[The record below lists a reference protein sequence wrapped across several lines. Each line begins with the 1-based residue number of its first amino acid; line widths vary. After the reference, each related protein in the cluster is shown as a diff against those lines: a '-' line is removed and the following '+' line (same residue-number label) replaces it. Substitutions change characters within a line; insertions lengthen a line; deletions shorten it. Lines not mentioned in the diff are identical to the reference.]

1 MIACGSP
8 YDEMMSLKLDGL
20 LSIEDE
26 QELQTHVRSCTGCGL
41 LWAAMQDAD
50 SLFHA
55 TASAPIA
62 VPTTFP
68 AAVMLK
74 IAETPLYR
82 PQFGGATYIE
92 LAASVHGVVVP
103 AAAAHPSALGS
114 VESLQEWQ
122 RRLSHYLRGLAA
134 AGLAV
139 AGTASLMIALMLAGV
154 IKLDGPFA
162 GGVAMLRTF
171 FGATSTWLTAIFV
184 GVGTGAVAAGG
195 LIMGVLA
202 LVAWQMVATYHRN
215 IAIEHGNSALT
226 EALG

>member
-26 QELQTHVRSCTGCGL
+26 QLLQAHMRDCTGCGL

-50 SLFHA
+50 SLFQA
-55 TASAPIA
+55 TASAPVA
-62 VPTTFP
+62 VPATFP

-74 IAETPLYR
+74 IADMPLYR
-82 PQFGGATYIE
+82 PQFDRATYIE
-92 LAASVHGVVVP
+92 PAGVHGVVVP
-103 AAAAHPSALGS
+103 AAAAHPSQLGS

-122 RRLSHYLRGLAA
+122 RRLSHYLRGVAA

-215 IAIEHGNSALT
+215 VVIEHGNSALA